1 MPILKFP
8 KIFVVSIA
16 RKEIVHFAR
25 YPNLVLL
32 KVLHSKCSTPFYCRF
47 FNCKFL

>member
-16 RKEIVHFAR
+16 RKEIVHFCQISK
-25 YPNLVLL
+25 PCTFKSVTFQMFHSFLL
-32 KVLHSKCSTPFYCRF
+32 S
-47 FNCKFL
+47 FLKL